1 MIGQVTFNNR
11 VTSRKLLYAHGAPLY
26 YFLCIFSD
34 IQKEIFDINNFE
46 FLISENKTLHRI
58 TCTMNLINAPHD
70 ATFVVL

>member
-1 MIGQVTFNNR
+1 MRRRCT
-11 VTSRKLLYAHGAPLY
+11 
-26 YFLCIFSD
+26 IFYV
-34 IQKEIFDINNFE
+34 QKEIFDINNFE

>member
-1 MIGQVTFNNR
+1 MIGQVTFNNSHESIMIISTR
-11 VTSRKLLYAHGAPLY
+11 GAVVL
-26 YFLCIFSD
+26 FLCIFSD